1 MRDEYVES
9 EEEEEEE
16 EEEIINLPD
25 PSYVPDP
32 STFPICARCLKPING
47 RCVTAMFR
55 KFHPECFVCSYC
67 LERLNM
73 GTFKVEGEKPYCK
86 QCFYR
91 LFA

>member
-1 MRDEYVES
+1 MMNEYVES
-9 EEEEEEE
+9 EEEEIEEPL
-16 EEEIINLPD
+16 NLPD
-25 PSYVPDP
+25 PSITPEN
-32 STFPICARCLKPING
+32 FPICCRCSKPIKG

-73 GTFKVEGEKPYCK
+73 GTFKVQGDKPYCK